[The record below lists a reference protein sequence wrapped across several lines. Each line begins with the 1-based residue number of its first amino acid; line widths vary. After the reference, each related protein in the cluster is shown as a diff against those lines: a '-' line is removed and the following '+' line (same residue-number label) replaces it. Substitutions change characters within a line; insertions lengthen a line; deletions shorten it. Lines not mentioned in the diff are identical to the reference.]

1 MTMTESEA
9 KELQVSEK
17 KELASPAEQTKAGLV
32 FTPNVDIFETETDI
46 TLLADIPGVK
56 PDDLTIDLKD
66 NVLTLSGEIGNNDAD
81 VGKAIYAEYQTGSYY
96 RQFTISEMIDQS
108 KIEAKVDAG
117 VLRLSLPKVE
127 KAAPRRI
134 TVQAG

>member
-1 MTMTESEA
+1 MTKGEA
-9 KELQVSEK
+9 KELQVNEK

-32 FTPNVDIFETETDI
+32 FTPNVDIFETENDI

-66 NVLTLSGEIGNNDAD
+66 NVLTLSCEVTGHESESE
-81 VGKAIYAEYQTGSYY
+81 KPIYSEYQTGSYY
-96 RQFTISEMIDQS
+96 RQFSISEMIDQI
-108 KIEAKVDAG
+108 KIEAKVTDG
-117 VLRLSLPKVE
+117 VLRLALPKVE

>member
-1 MTMTESEA
+1 MTKSEA

-32 FTPNVDIFETETDI
+32 FTPNVDIFETENEI

-66 NVLTLSGEIGNNDAD
+66 NVLTLSCEVNNHESEAE
-81 VGKAIYAEYQTGSYY
+81 KSIYSEYQTGSYY
-96 RQFTISEMIDQS
+96 RQFSISELIDQS
-108 KIEAKVDAG
+108 KIEAKVTDG
-117 VLRLSLPKVE
+117 VLRLALPKVE

-134 TVQAG
+134 TVQTG

>member
-1 MTMTESEA
+1 MTENEA

-32 FTPNVDIFETETDI
+32 FTPNVDIFETDTDI
-46 TLLADIPGVK
+46 NLLADIPGVK
-56 PDDLTIDLKD
+56 PDELTIDLKD
-66 NVLTLSGEIGNNDAD
+66 NVLTLAGEIQNNESD
-81 VGKAIYAEYQTGSYY
+81 GEKTIYSEYQTGSYY
-96 RQFTISEMIDQS
+96 RQFSISEVIDQS
-108 KIEAKVDAG
+108 KIEARVADG

-134 TVQAG
+134 TVKTS

>member
-1 MTMTESEA
+1 MTKSKA

-32 FTPNVDIFETETDI
+32 FTPNVDIFETEKEI

-56 PDDLTIDLKD
+56 PDDLSIDLKD
-66 NVLTLSGEIGNNDAD
+66 NVLTLSGDIKIHESEAE
-81 VGKAIYAEYQTGSYY
+81 KPIYAEYQTGSYY
-96 RQFTISEMIDQS
+96 RQFSISELIDQS
-108 KIEAKVDAG
+108 KIEARVTEG
-117 VLRLSLPKVE
+117 VLRLALPKVE

>member
-1 MTMTESEA
+1 MTADEA

-17 KELASPAEQTKAGLV
+17 KELASPAEQTRAGLV

-66 NVLTLSGEIGNNDAD
+66 NTLTLSGEIRNHESEEEKI
-81 VGKAIYAEYQTGSYY
+81 VYSEYQTGSYY
-96 RQFTISEMIDQS
+96 RQFTISEVIDQG
-108 KIEAKVDAG
+108 KIEARVSDG
-117 VLRLSLPKVE
+117 ILRLALPKVE
-127 KAAPRRI
+127 KAAPRKI
-134 TVQAG
+134 SVQAG

>member
-1 MTMTESEA
+1 MTESEA

-17 KELASPAEQTKAGLV
+17 KELTGPAEQTKAGLV
-32 FTPNVDIFETETDI
+32 FTPNVDIFETENEI

-56 PDDLTIDLKD
+56 PDDLAVDLKD
-66 NVLTLSGEIGNNDAD
+66 NVLTLSGETKHREAESE
-81 VGKAIYAEYQTGSYY
+81 KAVYSEYQTGSYY
-96 RQFTISEMIDQS
+96 RQFSISELIDQS
-108 KIEAKVDAG
+108 RIEAKVTDG
-117 VLRLSLPKVE
+117 VLRLALPKVE

>member
-1 MTMTESEA
+1 MTASEA

-32 FTPNVDIFETETDI
+32 FTPSVDIFETETDI

-66 NVLTLSGEIGNNDAD
+66 NILSLSGEIQNYESDAEKT
-81 VGKAIYAEYQTGSYY
+81 VYSEYQVGSYY
-96 RQFTISEMIDQS
+96 RQFTISEVIDQS
-108 KIEAKVDAG
+108 KIEAHVSDG
-117 VLRLSLPKVE
+117 VLRLALPKVE

-134 TVQAG
+134 TIQAG

>member
-1 MTMTESEA
+1 MTESEA
-9 KELQVSEK
+9 RELQVSEK

-32 FTPNVDIFETETDI
+32 FTPNVDIFETENDI

-66 NVLTLSGEIGNNDAD
+66 NVLTLSCEVKNHGSEAE
-81 VGKAIYAEYQTGSYY
+81 KSIYSEYQTGSYY
-96 RQFTISEMIDQS
+96 RQFSISELIDQS
-108 KIEAKVDAG
+108 KIEAKVTDG
-117 VLRLSLPKVE
+117 VLRLALPKVE

>member
-1 MTMTESEA
+1 MTKSKA

-32 FTPNVDIFETETDI
+32 FTPNVDIFETEKEI

-56 PDDLTIDLKD
+56 PDDLSIDLKD
-66 NVLTLSGEIGNNDAD
+66 NVLTLSG
-81 VGKAIYAEYQTGSYY
+81 AIKNHESEEEKPIYTEYRTGSYY
-96 RQFTISEMIDQS
+96 RQFSISELIDQS
-108 KIEAKVDAG
+108 KIEARVTEG
-117 VLRLSLPKVE
+117 VLRLALPKIE

>member
-1 MTMTESEA
+1 MTESDA

-32 FTPNVDIFETETDI
+32 FTPNVDIFETENEI

-56 PDDLTIDLKD
+56 PDDLTVDLKD
-66 NVLTLSGEIGNNDAD
+66 NVLTLSGDIQNHESDTE
-81 VGKAIYAEYQTGSYY
+81 KPIYSEYQTGSYY
-96 RQFTISEMIDQS
+96 RQFSISEMIDQS
-108 KIEAKVDAG
+108 KIEAKVTDG
-117 VLRLSLPKVE
+117 VLRLALPKVE

-134 TVQAG
+134 AVQAG